1 MDKLKKKFTMNR
13 DNEKTFIR
21 EFKSGEEL
29 NVISYNIPKITK
41 KYTNDDVE
49 EDILNFANYKG
60 NQMSKTEKFKN
71 ARINIS
77 IEYKSGK
84 WISTGFTTV
93 NKEIILSENMY
104 DDADIEEMGDIVSFN
119 IQYFI

>member
-29 NVISYNIPKITK
+29 NVISYKIPKITK

-60 NQMSKTEKFKN
+60 EQMSKTEKFKN

-104 DDADIEEMGDIVSFN
+104 DDVDIEEMGDIVSFN

>member
-60 NQMSKTEKFKN
+60 EQMSKTEKFKN

>member
-29 NVISYNIPKITK
+29 NIISYNIPKITK

-60 NQMSKTEKFKN
+60 KQMSKTEKFKN